1 MDTSSVY
8 RYCFRFFNAR
18 KSYRHRN
25 KGILLMLKNKDLLGL
40 RNTSAEEITE
50 ILDNAEEMKK
60 LVNSG
65 KKSFDLLKGK
75 TLITLFYE
83 NSTRTRTSFELAG
96 KYLGATEVNISASSS
111 SVQKGETLIDTGK
124 TLQALKADFIA
135 IRHPMGGAPH
145 LLAKTVGCSVI
156 NGGDGMNE
164 HPTQALLDMLTMR
177 ETFGTLKGLK
187 VAILGDIK
195 HSRVA
200 KSNLLG
206 LQKMGAE
213 VWIYAPRTLLPKGI
227 DELGAHIAS
236 SREECVAGAN
246 AVMGL
251 RIQLERQSGGLFP
264 SLGEYAKFYGVN
276 DDVMKHADGHAIV
289 LHPGP
294 VNRGVELTPQLI
306 DGQTSRI
313 EDQVTSGLSVRMAVL
328 KLLSEYREA
337 HA

>member
-1 MDTSSVY
+1 
-8 RYCFRFFNAR
+8 
-18 KSYRHRN
+18 
-25 KGILLMLKNKDLLGL
+25 MLKNKDLLGL

-124 TLQALKADFIA
+124 TLQALKADFIT

-200 KSNLLG
+200 KSNLFG

-227 DELGAHIAS
+227 DELGAHIAP
-236 SREECVAGAN
+236 SRERCVAGAN